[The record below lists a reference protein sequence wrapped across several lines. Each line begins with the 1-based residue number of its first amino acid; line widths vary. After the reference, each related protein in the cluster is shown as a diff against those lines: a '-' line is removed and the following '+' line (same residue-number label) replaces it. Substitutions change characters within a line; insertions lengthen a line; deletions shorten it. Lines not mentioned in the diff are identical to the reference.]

1 MNHLF
6 PISSNPRTALQNRL
20 MQLAAGF
27 LLLYSL
33 ILTLSPAVRY
43 HTWAAPYRWI
53 HWIGFFVWLIG
64 FSWIARYIEKRLP
77 ERDPLL
83 LPVAALLSGWGL
95 LTIWRLSD
103 HFGLRQ
109 TLWLAVSLAA
119 LYGALHVHAPLVQ
132 LRRFKYLWLTGG
144 LLLTILTFF
153 FGTYPGGVGP
163 RLWLGCCGIYFQPS
177 EPLKLLLII
186 YLAAYLADRLPLQGN
201 LMQLI
206 TPTLVLVGVALVILV
221 IQRDL
226 GTASIFLLLYFGIL
240 YLVTG
245 NRRIPII
252 ASITLLAAGI
262 LGFGLFDVIR
272 VRVEAW
278 LNPWLDPVGNSYQ
291 IIQSIIAVAS
301 GKVFGR
307 GPGLGNPGVVPIAH
321 SDFIFSSIAEETGL
335 LGTGAMIILFAMLAG
350 RGMVIAMRAPSIY
363 QRYLSAGVTLAVIL
377 QAILIIGG
385 NIRLLPLTG
394 VTLPFVSYGGSSLL
408 TSFLCLFILL
418 LISSQ
423 AEDEPVFLAR
433 PGPYRFVSIATLGV
447 LFLTVVVSGWW
458 AVFRA
463 DDLVERV
470 DNPRRTVN
478 EHFVK
483 RGSILDRRNQP
494 ISVSTG
500 ESGTFT
506 RNYLYPQLSLVTG
519 YTHPLY
525 GQAGMEV
532 SLDPYLRGL
541 QGNPASLIWSR
552 ELLYGQ
558 PPEGLDVRLSIDLNL
573 QQNADQLLEGSTG
586 ALVLI
591 NARSGEILAM
601 ASHPNFNAA
610 EIDEKFE
617 IWTTDASAPL
627 LNRATQG
634 QYSPGTAIGPF
645 LFARQN
651 SNLAQIRA
659 ASEQTAN
666 WRGEVWDCAL
676 PNAAGTE
683 IKQQIARGCPG
694 VVKRMAESL
703 SPEEMLAFYQSIGFT
718 TTPNLPLL
726 PLAQATSPAALNQ
739 IENYQLG
746 QGEIL
751 VSPLQM
757 ALAAAALTADGLRPS
772 PLLATAVNTPETGWI
787 VLPGGKNEVQVDRSA
802 ANETVQDLSAPDAL
816 TWQVTAQAWT
826 GKNNQRLSW
835 FIGGTLP
842 DWKGTPLALALVLE
856 DTPAEKAQT
865 IGQEYLNKAS
875 NP

>member
-1 MNHLF
+1 MNRLF
-6 PISSNPRTALQNRL
+6 PITSNPRTALQNRL
-20 MQLAAGF
+20 MQLAAIF
-27 LLLYSL
+27 LLLYSI

-43 HTWAAPYRWI
+43 HTWLAPYNWM
-53 HWIGFFVWLIG
+53 HWLGFGVWLIG
-64 FSWIARYIEKRLP
+64 FGWITRVLEKRIP
-77 ERDPLL
+77 EHDAFL
-83 LPVAALLSGWGL
+83 LPLAALLSGWGL
-95 LTIWRLSD
+95 LSIWRLSD

-109 TLWLAVSLAA
+109 TIWLAVSLGA
-119 LYGALHVHAPLVQ
+119 LYGALHVHTPLVY
-132 LRRFKYLWLTGG
+132 LRRFKYLWLMGG

-163 RLWLGCCGIYFQPS
+163 RLWLGCCGVYFQPS

-186 YLAAYLADRLPLQGN
+186 YLAAYMANRLPLQSS

-206 TPTLVLVGVALVILV
+206 TPTLVLVGTALVILV

-245 NRRIPII
+245 DRRILVI
-252 ASITLLAAGI
+252 AAVALLVAGV
-262 LGFGLFDVIR
+262 LGFGLFAVIR
-272 VRVEAW
+272 VRIAAW

-291 IIQSIIAVAS
+291 IIQSIIAVAA
-301 GKVFGR
+301 GKVLGR
-307 GPGLGNPGVVPIAH
+307 GPGLGSPGVVPIAH

-335 LGTGAMIILFAMLAG
+335 LGTGALITLLALLAG
-350 RGMVIAMRAPSIY
+350 RGLLIAMRASSIY
-363 QRYLSAGVTLAVIL
+363 QRYLAAGVSLAIIL

-408 TSFLCLFILL
+408 TSFLCLFLLL

-423 AEDEPVFLAR
+423 PEEEPVLLAR
-433 PGPYRFVSIATLGV
+433 PGPYRFVGAVTLTG
-447 LFLTVVVSGWW
+447 LFLTMLLSGWW
-458 AVFRA
+458 ATVRA
-463 DDLVERV
+463 DELIARA

-478 EHFVK
+478 ERFVK

-494 ISVSTG
+494 ISVSSG
-500 ESGTFT
+500 EPGSYT
-506 RNYLYPQLSLVTG
+506 RQYLYPQLSLVTG

-573 QQNADQLLEGSTG
+573 QQKADALLNGSTG
-586 ALVLI
+586 ALVLM
-591 NARSGEILAM
+591 NARSGEILAL
-601 ASHPNFNAA
+601 ASHPNFNPA
-610 EIDEKFE
+610 EIDENFAD
-617 IWTTDASAPL
+617 WSSDPSAPL

-634 QYSPGTAIGPF
+634 QYAPGAALGPF
-645 LFARQN
+645 LY
-651 SNLAQIRA
+651 AQQRRDINQ
-659 ASEQTAN
+659 SSLIEESTLK
-666 WRGEVWDCAL
+666 WKGTDWGCAL
-676 PNAAGTE
+676 PETTGSSPGE
-683 IKQQIARGCPG
+683 QIARGCPWA
-694 VVKRMAESL
+694 VKQLAERLTAEQLL
-703 SPEEMLAFYQSIGFT
+703 SFYQSLGFT
-718 TTPNLPLL
+718 TTPDLTLL
-726 PLAQATSPAALNQ
+726 PLAEAISPAAITRL
-739 IENYQLG
+739 EDHQLG

-757 ALAAAALTADGLRPS
+757 ALAASALTAEGLRPS

-787 VLPGGKNEVQVDRSA
+787 VLLGGENEIQINADA
-802 ANETVQDLSAPDAL
+802 ANQAVEDLAAADAL
-816 TWQVTAQAWT
+816 TWQVTAQAWN
-826 GKNNQRLSW
+826 GGDKRLSW

-856 DTPAEKAQT
+856 DSTGQQAQKA
-865 IGQEYLNKAS
+865 GQSFLNS
-875 NP
+875 ILNP